1 MGSERETD
9 PITTAPNKPLTT
21 TARGLPLSP
30 PTAKWGKMINL
41 PPWVLPHLLCYG
53 LSHTRTDLRR
63 IIDLIKTTWGALPK
77 NTQCDIAAIIENELR
92 IYNTGG
98 SLAFLPSVDFPELVE
113 LQEWISTQTP

>member
-1 MGSERETD
+1 
-9 PITTAPNKPLTT
+9 
-21 TARGLPLSP
+21 
-30 PTAKWGKMINL
+30 MIKL

-113 LQEWISTQTP
+113 LQEWISMQTP